1 MCSGFSYNPAIM
13 IESSFSSSSSS
24 RSRSSVCCCTAAG
37 GGGGVGALLIS
48 QLKWLTRV
56 AICLLVLYFAYVCT
70 VVLIPVHHHRRGGAA
85 LVAHSSENFALWR
98 STRTT
103 NSRRHHV
110 ELNPEATRP
119 WRLQEGHEAAAG
131 TSVDHG
137 STTILD
143 SSSRKSNVAGVQF
156 SAANAAGGGAP
167 AAIRMKL
174 VHRNSPESPF
184 RKEYSSPAQAL
195 EEAAHMDAVRH
206 AGFRKQRMLLAPTG
220 REQQQLGASPA
231 APHAAAAATRRQ
243 GPAAAATAATADP
256 PSATIVQNPN
266 GPGIPAT
273 TSEQNF
279 YSPLVSGSTL
289 GSGQYFVNFSIGT
302 PAQNFS
308 LIADTGSDLIWV
320 QCATCTMCYTQNGP
334 LFSPSSS
341 SSFAPVSC
349 SSNECNLVPA
359 TPGFPCDSEFR
370 GACAYEYQYADSS
383 ITKGVFA
390 SETATLMSSGSSS
403 NASVIRI
410 QNVAFG
416 CGTQNQVSFQG
427 AGGVMGLGQGPLSF
441 TSQIGYAY
449 GNKFSYCL
457 VKFLDPVTVSSSLIF
472 GDDSVLFTKHSL
484 QYTPILDN
492 PLSGTLYYVGI
503 EEVSVAGSSL
513 DIPSSAWSFTELGD
527 GGTTIDS
534 GSTLTYFVPEAY
546 NAILAAFQQALL
558 VQFPQV
564 TTMQTT
570 LDLCFNVSGVDDP
583 QFPDFIIQFQN
594 NAVFAPPSE
603 NYIVEV
609 AHDVK
614 CLAMQGLQSDF
625 GFNTIGNLL
634 QQNFLV
640 VYDRQNSRIGF
651 SRSSC
656 ASLNS

>member
-1 MCSGFSYNPAIM
+1 
-13 IESSFSSSSSS
+13 
-24 RSRSSVCCCTAAG
+24 
-37 GGGGVGALLIS
+37 
-48 QLKWLTRV
+48 
-56 AICLLVLYFAYVCT
+56 
-70 VVLIPVHHHRRGGAA
+70 
-85 LVAHSSENFALWR
+85 
-98 STRTT
+98 
-103 NSRRHHV
+103 
-110 ELNPEATRP
+110 
-119 WRLQEGHEAAAG
+119 
-131 TSVDHG
+131 
-137 STTILD
+137 
-143 SSSRKSNVAGVQF
+143 
-156 SAANAAGGGAP
+156 
-167 AAIRMKL
+167 MKL

-195 EEAAHMDAVRH
+195 EEAAHMDALRH

-231 APHAAAAATRRQ
+231 APHAAATRRQ
-243 GPAAAATAATADP
+243 GPAAAATAATAVAADP

-390 SETATLMSSGSSS
+390 LETATLLSSGSSS

-416 CGTQNQVSFQG
+416 CGTRNQVSFQG

-492 PLSGTLYYVGI
+492 PRSGTLYYVGI

-583 QFPDFIIQFQN
+583 QFPDFRIQFHN

-614 CLAMQGLQSDF
+614 CLAMQGLRSNF
-625 GFNTIGNLL
+625 EFNTIGNLL